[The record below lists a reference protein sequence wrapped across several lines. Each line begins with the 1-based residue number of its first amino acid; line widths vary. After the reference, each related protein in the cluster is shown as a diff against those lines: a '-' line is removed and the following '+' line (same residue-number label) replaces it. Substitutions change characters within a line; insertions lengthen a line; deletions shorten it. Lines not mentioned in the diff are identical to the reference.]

1 MLSLGVVL
9 STFVVALV
17 TIFITHWVRKWR
29 NPKCENGVLPP
40 GSMGLPLIGETIQ
53 LLIPSRSLE
62 LHPFISKRVQRY
74 GPVFRTNI
82 AGKPV
87 VLTTDPKFNH
97 YILTEEG
104 KSIELWYLDTFT
116 SMLPI
121 YAVGNVQKYMRNT
134 TLSWFGV
141 EAIRVNL
148 FSQIEQVIQTTLR
161 HWSTNQ
167 IVDVKHDAASM
178 IFDFT
183 LKQLISYDWE
193 KSSEKPLS
201 KRFSSLLHGLLCLP
215 LDIPG
220 TTFHQTVKDRKEMLS
235 IMRDAIVER
244 MNSPNKIQMDFLDT
258 VMEDLKTQKFV
269 TPDFLSNF
277 MFGILFANYEPITS
291 VILLSLK
298 LLSEHPSILEELT
311 AENEAIIRSRKNPD
325 SPLSWKEYK
334 SMTFT
339 LNVVNEV
346 LSLGNVVPG
355 LLRRV
360 TKDIK
365 FNGYTVP
372 VGWAIMIV
380 TSAHQLN
387 PEAFKN
393 PVKFNPSRWKGGRDN
408 VQEQIT
414 LGRLHAPFYMY
425 WSPSIL
431 DKSQGR
437 KYFSET
443 RFGFCRWP
451 SYQNHRKEQLNGII
465 FQRSKNQLQCKSS
478 QLNSSIWTTCPSMQC
493 QGEENSH
500 LGNTTSSG
508 CNRMTCA
515 YAGYTNQTILTI
527 LAQDFTC
534 PGFTTSRQS
543 GIFNMG
549 KASRDKRDIYY
560 RKAKEEGWRARSA
573 FKLLQIDEEFN
584 IFEGVKHVVDLCA
597 APGSWSQIEKPLQ
610 RHGGRLEHNET
621 YCGSCYGAEVKERNQ
636 FLQDG
641 SDDEYEPNSSS
652 DDDDSDG

>member
-87 VLTTDPKFNH
+87 VVTTDPKFNH

-121 YAVGNVQKYMRNT
+121 YAVGNVQKYIRNT
-134 TLSWFGV
+134 TLSRFGV
-141 EAIRVNL
+141 EGIRVNL
-148 FSQIEQVIQTTLR
+148 LSQIEQVIQTTLR

-215 LDIPG
+215 FDIPG

-298 LLSEHPSILEELT
+298 LLSEHPSILEELK
-311 AENEAIIRSRKNPD
+311 AENEAIIRNKKNPD
-325 SPLSWKEYK
+325 SPLSWEEYK

-346 LSLGNVVPG
+346 LRLGNVAPG

-372 VGWAIMIV
+372 AGWAIMIV

-393 PVKFNPSRWKGGRDN
+393 PVKFNPSRWKD
-408 VQEQIT
+408 
-414 LGRLHAPFYMY
+414 
-425 WSPSIL
+425 L
-431 DKSQGR
+431 DP
-437 KYFSET
+437 T
-443 RFGFCRWP
+443 V
-451 SYQNHRKEQLNGII
+451 I
-465 FQRSKNQLQCKSS
+465 SKNFMPFGGGMRQCAGADYARAFACIFLHVLVTKYRWTKVKGGNISRRPVLDFVDGLHIKITEKS
-478 QLNSSIWTTCPSMQC
+478 N
-493 QGEENSH
+493 
-500 LGNTTSSG
+500 
-508 CNRMTCA
+508 
-515 YAGYTNQTILTI
+515 
-527 LAQDFTC
+527 
-534 PGFTTSRQS
+534 
-543 GIFNMG
+543 
-549 KASRDKRDIYY
+549 
-560 RKAKEEGWRARSA
+560 
-573 FKLLQIDEEFN
+573 
-584 IFEGVKHVVDLCA
+584 
-597 APGSWSQIEKPLQ
+597 
-610 RHGGRLEHNET
+610 
-621 YCGSCYGAEVKERNQ
+621 
-636 FLQDG
+636 
-641 SDDEYEPNSSS
+641 
-652 DDDDSDG
+652 

>member
-141 EAIRVNL
+141 EGIRVNL

-244 MNSPNKIQMDFLDT
+244 MNSPNKIQMDFFDT

-277 MFGILFANYEPITS
+277 MFGILFSNYEPITS

-311 AENEAIIRSRKNPD
+311 VENEAIIRNRKNPD

-346 LSLGNVVPG
+346 LRLGNVVPG

-387 PEAFKN
+387 PETFKN
-393 PVKFNPSRWKGGRDN
+393 PVKFNPSRWKGGTRQCAGADYARAFACTFLHVLVTKYSWTKVKGGN
-408 VQEQIT
+408 ISRRPVLDFVDGLHIKIT
-414 LGRLHAPFYMY
+414 E
-425 WSPSIL
+425 
-431 DKSQGR
+431 KS
-437 KYFSET
+437 K
-443 RFGFCRWP
+443 
-451 SYQNHRKEQLNGII
+451 
-465 FQRSKNQLQCKSS
+465 LQCKSS

-621 YCGSCYGAEVKERNQ
+621 YCGSCYGAEVEPIP
-636 FLQDG
+636 DG

>member
-9 STFVVALV
+9 STFVVALL

-53 LLIPSRSLE
+53 LLIPSRS
-62 LHPFISKRVQRY
+62 Y

-116 SMLPI
+116 RMLPI

-141 EAIRVNL
+141 EGIRVNL

-215 LDIPG
+215 LDIP
-220 TTFHQTVKDRKEMLS
+220 VDRKEMLS

-258 VMEDLKTQKFV
+258 VMEDLKTQEFV

-311 AENEAIIRSRKNPD
+311 AENEAIIRNRKNPD

-346 LSLGNVVPG
+346 LRLGNVVPG
-355 LLRRV
+355 LLRR
-360 TKDIK
+360 
-365 FNGYTVP
+365 YTVP
-372 VGWAIMIV
+372 VGWVIMIV

-393 PVKFNPSRWKGGRDN
+393 PVKFNPSRWKD
-408 VQEQIT
+408 
-414 LGRLHAPFYMY
+414 
-425 WSPSIL
+425 L
-431 DKSQGR
+431 DP
-437 KYFSET
+437 T
-443 RFGFCRWP
+443 V
-451 SYQNHRKEQLNGII
+451 I
-465 FQRSKNQLQCKSS
+465 SKNFMPFGGGMRQCAGADYARAFACTFLHVLVTKYSWTKVKGGNISRRPILQCKSS
-478 QLNSSIWTTCPSMQC
+478 QLKSSIWTTCPSMQC
-493 QGEENSH
+493 QGVENSH

-508 CNRMTCA
+508 CNRTTCA
-515 YAGYTNQTILTI
+515 YAGYTNQTSLTI

-534 PGFTTSRQS
+534 PGFTTSRQL

-560 RKAKEEGWRARSA
+560 QKAKEEGWRARSA
-573 FKLLQIDEEFN
+573 FKLLQIDKEFN

-610 RHGGRLEHNET
+610 RHGGTLEHNET
-621 YCGSCYGAEVKERNQ
+621 YCGSCYGAEV
-636 FLQDG
+636 
-641 SDDEYEPNSSS
+641 S
-652 DDDDSDG
+652 DDDSPAISVGVSTVVLRRCCCFTELLALFCNWRNLSKRLMHQSAENKDF